1 MDVQQ
6 MIDTLVTKATKETTD
21 ADSLL
26 ALSATL
32 KQAVLDALASA
43 GTLTPAQEAAVVGVF
58 AAFDA
63 NDQRVADAL
72 AANVP

>member
-1 MDVQQ
+1 MTAQEA
-6 MIDTLVTKATKETTD
+6 IDQLVVKATKETTD
-21 ADSLL
+21 TDSLL
-26 ALSATL
+26 ALSAAL

-43 GTLTPAQEAAVVGVF
+43 GTLTPEQEAAVTGVF
-58 AAFDA
+58 TAFDA